1 MLTRFL
7 TIPSLGVALIF
18 LSLGAKCRSADPP
31 APEMAVAVPDTLR
44 LTFDYAGVDALTT
57 ALERDSLSETDV
69 DSLLRVHGVR
79 AMVNNVTRFV
89 PGIGE
94 PEFRRAVH
102 SFANTKRPSDQD
114 RYFGLNEVWR
124 GRSTM
129 RALIERLHSEE
140 AAIQHRLLVQL
151 APYQPNT
158 GPLAAGAYFV
168 AGGVS
173 TGFVPDDASGRM
185 YANIVRAGDDYDGIV
200 DNLAHEAYHIM
211 QKAAQRRAGL
221 GAFADSVESLPLPV
235 RLLATTAA
243 EGTAQYITEA
253 RGRDEGIP
261 RAARVRQN
269 FAVFD
274 TVLAALRDGS
284 LTWERAYA
292 RGFTSEEDERFYVI
306 GQEMT
311 RAIERKCG
319 RACVAGVFA
328 QHPVEFFRQYVRL
341 YQEHPDI
348 VGRFAPAT
356 EAFLAALA
364 TGSG

>member
-7 TIPSLGVALIF
+7 TLLALGLALLF
-18 LSLGAKCRSADPP
+18 LSSGAKCRAGDPP
-31 APEMAVAVPDTLR
+31 APDTAVAVPDTLR
-44 LTFDYAGVDALTT
+44 LTFDYAGVEALAS
-57 ALERDSLSETDV
+57 ALERDSLTETDV

-79 AMVNNVTRFV
+79 AMVDNVTRFV

-94 PEFRRAVH
+94 PEFRRAVQA
-102 SFANTKRPSDQD
+102 FATTKRPSDLD
-114 RYFGLNEVWR
+114 RYFGLSDVWSA
-124 GRSTM
+124 RSDM
-129 RALIERLHSEE
+129 RALVGRLHSEE
-140 AAIQHRLLVQL
+140 ADIQHRLLVQL

-158 GPLAAGAYFV
+158 GPLDASAYFV

-173 TGFVPDDASGRM
+173 TGFVPDNASGRM

-200 DNLAHEAYHIM
+200 DNLAHEAYHVM

-235 RLLATTAA
+235 RLLATTVA

-253 RGRDEGIP
+253 RGRDGSIP
-261 RAARVRQN
+261 RAGRLRQN

-274 TVLAALRDGS
+274 TVLAGLRDGS

-292 RGFTSEEDERFYVI
+292 RGFTGTEDERFYLM

-311 RAIERKCG
+311 RTIERHCS
-319 RACVAGVFA
+319 RACVSRVFA
-328 QHPVEFFRQYVRL
+328 QHPVEFFRQYVQL
-341 YQEHPDI
+341 YQEHPEI
-348 VGRFAPAT
+348 VGHFAPTT
-356 EAFLAALA
+356 EAFLASLA
-364 TGSG
+364 TGSP